1 MGLYNG
7 GKGAELSS
15 LLSSSLLA
23 DARTRPQSGG
33 LTVCG
38 YVNQSVSLTS
48 QELCV

>member
-7 GKGAELSS
+7 EEGAKLSS
-15 LLSSSLLA
+15 LLSSSILA

-38 YVNQSVSLTS
+38 YVNQSVSLAS
-48 QELCV
+48 RELCV